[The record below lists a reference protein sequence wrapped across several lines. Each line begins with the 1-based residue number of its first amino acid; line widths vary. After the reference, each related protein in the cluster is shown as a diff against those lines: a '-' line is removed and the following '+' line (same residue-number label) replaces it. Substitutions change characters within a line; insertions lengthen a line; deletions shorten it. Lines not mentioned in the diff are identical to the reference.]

1 MDIRSDRQKGLSY
14 VELGKKYH
22 IDQRTAKRY
31 AESLQRPE
39 YTLTGPKPTK
49 LDKYKQLID
58 EWLEEAPYSA
68 VRILEKLQEQGFEGK
83 YSIVKEYVRGKKMDL
98 DEKAT
103 VRFETMPGKQGQMDW
118 GFFEE
123 HLVYEDGKWKKLYCF
138 LMILGYSRM
147 RYIEFVTDMSTNTLI
162 RCHQNAFRYFGGYP
176 EEILYD
182 NMKQVVI
189 KRLLKQEDST
199 LNRQFEDFAGFYGFK
214 PILCRPYRGQTKG
227 KVERTVQ
234 FVRDNFMVGI
244 KYNSLADLN
253 GQALVWCNKVNG
265 KIHATTNEIPFERL
279 QKEGLSP
286 LTREYIIDKINLR
299 RVQKDCLISYAGNQY
314 SVPAEYI
321 GKDVAVVALD
331 SMLAAYYEGKQ
342 IALHRI
348 SYQRKDMVV
357 NPQHYRRLTLK
368 QTMDA
373 ENVLLEQG
381 KVIDFPLKPSDLSR
395 YDEVLYE
402 WIYHG
407 QAAGKPG
414 KPQDEEHPGNPG
426 QLSGTGGGGES
437 QHCGCFGPY
446 LLGRSQIQAETGL

>member
-1 MDIRSDRQKGLSY
+1 MEIRNDRLKGMSY
-14 VELGKKYH
+14 TELGRKYH
-22 IDQRTAKRY
+22 IDPRTAKRY
-31 AESLQRPE
+31 AESPQRPE
-39 YTLTGPKPTK
+39 YTLSVPKPTK
-49 LDKYKQLID
+49 LDAYKQQVD
-58 EWLEEAPYSA
+58 QWLEEAPYSA
-68 VRILEKLQEQGFEGK
+68 VRILEKLKEQGFEGK
-83 YSIVKEYVRGKKMDL
+83 YSIVKEYVRSRKMDL

-123 HLVYEDGKWKKLYCF
+123 HTVYEDGKWKKLYCF
-138 LMILGYSRM
+138 LLVLGYSRM

-182 NMKQVVI
+182 NMKQVVV

-253 GQALVWCNKVNG
+253 GQALAWCNKVNG
-265 KIHATTNEIPFERL
+265 KVHATTNEIPFERL
-279 QKEGLSP
+279 KKEGLS
-286 LTREYIIDKINLR
+286 R
-299 RVQKDCLISYAGNQY
+299 NQY
-314 SVPAEYI
+314 SVPAEYV

-331 SMLAAYYEGKQ
+331 NMLAAYYEGKQ

-348 SYQRKDMVV
+348 SYQKKDMVV

-368 QTMDA
+368 QSMGV
-373 ENVLLEQG
+373 ENPLLEQDNI
-381 KVIDFPLKPSDLSR
+381 IDFPMKTRDLSR

-402 WIYHG
+402 
-407 QAAGKPG
+407 
-414 KPQDEEHPGNPG
+414 
-426 QLSGTGGGGES
+426 
-437 QHCGCFGPY
+437 
-446 LLGRSQIQAETGL
+446 

>member
-31 AESLQRPE
+31 AESPQRPE

-118 GFFEE
+118 GFFED

-147 RYIEFVTDMSTNTLI
+147 RYIEFVTDMSTYTLI

-253 GQALVWCNKVNG
+253 GQALAWCNKVNG
-265 KIHATTNEIPFERL
+265 KIHATTNEIPFEQL
-279 QKEGLSP
+279 KKEGLSP
-286 LTREYIIDKINLR
+286 LSREYIIDKINLR

-395 YDEVLYE
+395 YDEALYE
-402 WIYHG
+402 
-407 QAAGKPG
+407 
-414 KPQDEEHPGNPG
+414 
-426 QLSGTGGGGES
+426 
-437 QHCGCFGPY
+437 
-446 LLGRSQIQAETGL
+446 

>member
-1 MDIRSDRQKGLSY
+1 MRGESWMDIRSDRQKGMSY
-14 VELGKKYH
+14 VEPGKKYH
-22 IDQRTAKRY
+22 MDPRTAKRY
-31 AESLQRPE
+31 AQSPQKPE
-39 YTLTGPKPTK
+39 YTLTQPKPTK
-49 LDKYKQLID
+49 LDAYKQQVD
-58 EWLEEAPYSA
+58 QWLEEAPYSA
-68 VRILEKLQEQGFEGK
+68 VRILEKLQEQGFDGK

-118 GFFEE
+118 GFFED

-234 FVRDNFMVGI
+234 FVRDNFMIGI
-244 KYNSLADLN
+244 KYESLADLN
-253 GQALVWCNKVNG
+253 GQAQAWCNKVNG
-265 KIHATTNEIPFERL
+265 KVHATTNEIPFERL
-279 QKEGLSP
+279 KAERLNP
-286 LTREYIIDKINLR
+286 LR

-348 SYQRKDMVV
+348 SYQKKDMVV

-368 QTMDA
+368 QTMEA
-373 ENVLLEQG
+373 ENMLLEQD
-381 KVIDFPLKPSDLSR
+381 KVIDFPLKSSDLSR

-402 WIYHG
+402 
-407 QAAGKPG
+407 
-414 KPQDEEHPGNPG
+414 
-426 QLSGTGGGGES
+426 
-437 QHCGCFGPY
+437 
-446 LLGRSQIQAETGL
+446 